1 MPVKQCALCASQD
14 LALIIDLG
22 LHPLADTFMKSK
34 AGAGSLPRY
43 PLTVLRCLSCGHAM
57 NGYRVPPEQRYQETE
72 YSYDSAN
79 SDVAVAHFFEFA
91 RDVGRFAKL
100 GPQDLVVDIGG
111 NIGTLLR
118 AFRDQFRAGTLNVEP
133 SHNIAMIS
141 VENGIET
148 AERFWD
154 HEIAMRVAKEGGAK
168 IITATNLL
176 NHIDNLDI
184 FFDDIMNALEPE
196 GVFVAEVPYLLT
208 LIERDAFD
216 TMYLE
221 HVSYFSVQPLRH
233 FLAARDLRIMDVQI
247 DEYMGG
253 SIRFVIGRGV
263 EGAEVAKLSK
273 HEQTFGLGE
282 EQIYERF
289 RARVRRFRENL
300 LDELHTAKATGGLIM
315 GIGAATKGN
324 TLLNYCGIDDT
335 ILDCVTDVSPLKIGK
350 YTPGSAIAIKG
361 DEVISDQVTHALVLP
376 WNIADFLTRKLSR
389 QHPHLSFIVPH
400 MVE

>member
-1 MPVKQCALCASQD
+1 
-14 LALIIDLG
+14 
-22 LHPLADTFMKSK
+22 
-34 AGAGSLPRY
+34 
-43 PLTVLRCLSCGHAM
+43 
-57 NGYRVPPEQRYQETE
+57 
-72 YSYDSAN
+72 
-79 SDVAVAHFFEFA
+79 
-91 RDVGRFAKL
+91 
-100 GPQDLVVDIGG
+100 
-111 NIGTLLR
+111 
-118 AFRDQFRAGTLNVEP
+118 
-133 SHNIAMIS
+133 MIS

-184 FFDDIMNALEPE
+184 FFADIMNALEPE
-196 GVFVAEVPYLLT
+196 GVFLAEVPYLLT
-208 LIERDAFD
+208 LIERAAFD